1 MTASAPAP
9 GWFPDPSGAP
19 HQRYFDGAKWTDHTA
34 PYAAPAAQQPT
45 AQANSS
51 VAVAISTGGRGV
63 NHLLHFVLTILTGG
77 LWLFVWIPLAIF
89 GGRNGKATAVTLR

>member
-1 MTASAPAP
+1 MTAPVPAP

-19 HQRYFDGAKWTDHTA
+19 RQRYFDGAIWTEHTA
-34 PYAAPAAQQPT
+34 PFAPPTTRQPG
-45 AQANSS
+45 AQASAS
-51 VAVAISTGGRGV
+51 VAVAISTGRSV

-89 GGRNGKATAVTLR
+89 GGRGGKATAITTR